1 MRNKDNYET
10 RFQEYLDANVHP
22 ETARN
27 IGRIVWHSPMG
38 SAEFAMNIVL
48 QMQLDR
54 ARADEELLGQGQYEY
69 NLADREGNGLA
80 PGLGRE

>member
-1 MRNKDNYET
+1 MKRRDNYQE

-27 IGRIVWHSPMG
+27 IGRIVWSSPMG

-48 QMQLDR
+48 QMQLDHMR
-54 ARADEELLGQGQYEY
+54 KDEEVAGQAQFEY
-69 NLADREGNGLA
+69 NLADREGEAL
-80 PGLGRE
+80 PPR